1 MYRVGGRY
9 FVDLGAMFGSR
20 NAGDS
25 WNLTMEFIVQ
35 AMKQHTRVDNV
46 DYYVDNAVYHYPPSE
61 GQDNTRL
68 ANEEFKRII
77 EFLRVA
83 NVPYHEVVEPTTIG
97 WLRRRSNRQQ
107 ARTGGQCFQKTLQ
120 TLHGV
125 HQRID
130 YKMERIVRV

>member
-1 MYRVGGRY
+1 
-9 FVDLGAMFGSR
+9 
-20 NAGDS
+20 
-25 WNLTMEFIVQ
+25 MEFIVQ

-83 NVPYHEVVEPTTIG
+83 NVPYHEVVEPTTNFKFLGWMVDTEKLSVTVTQERREWIKQTANAKSVSVKLINQVIG
-97 WLRRRSNRQQ
+97 VLEFLST
-107 ARTGGQCFQKTLQ
+107 AVL
-120 TLHGV
+120 
-125 HQRID
+125 
-130 YKMERIVRV
+130 Y